1 MNENDKYLNE
11 QIIIFLKKINIQIFN
26 NDLDSLDGQLISRE
40 LLLNDNTYENI
51 QEDIPI
57 LKNIFSSSTLTSLQ
71 KNAKENQKWPLLNIV
86 RQILKQK
93 NYKMIPI
100 RKCNGRTKEGKKKF
114 LRFFKIQKLKNINEQ
129 NL

>member
-1 MNENDKYLNE
+1 MNEDDKYLNE

-26 NDLDSLDGQLISRE
+26 NDLNSLDGQLISRDT
-40 LLLNDNTYENI
+40 LLNDITYKNI

-71 KNAKENQKWPLLNIV
+71 KNAKDNQKWPLLNIV

-93 NYKMIPI
+93 NFKMIPI

-114 LRFFKIQKLKNINEQ
+114 IRFFQIQKLKNINEQ

>member
-1 MNENDKYLNE
+1 M
-11 QIIIFLKKINIQIFN
+11 KKINIQIFN
-26 NDLDSLDGQLISRE
+26 NDLNSLDGQLISRDT
-40 LLLNDNTYENI
+40 LLNDNTYKNV

-71 KNAKENQKWPLLNIV
+71 KNAKDNQKWPLLNIV

-114 LRFFKIQKLKNINEQ
+114 IRFFQIQKLKNINEQ